1 MSATATGARQA
12 TASHAV
18 RRQPDSRQG
27 HRRPARV
34 LTRTPDG
41 LGIGSGST
49 SSSTAPAQIRLRILK
64 QGKWIATPF
73 KGQLEPGA
81 QKLEWDGAKRVG
93 RLVDGEYEAVI
104 EAIDAFATTTVAVPF
119 SADTRAPKVRI
130 LQRSP
135 LRLWLSEPAT
145 VTLRF
150 GTRRLVYEALAAGE
164 AKVPKAPKLGI
175 VRAVAWDAAGNRSK
189 PPPVT
194 LARTLGGCNRLRADP
209 VQSIRTSGQTARW
222 STRN

>member
-1 MSATATGARQA
+1 M
-12 TASHAV
+12 
-18 RRQPDSRQG
+18 
-27 HRRPARV
+27 
-34 LTRTPDG
+34 
-41 LGIGSGST
+41 
-49 SSSTAPAQIRLRILK
+49 
-64 QGKWIATPF
+64 ATPF

-81 QKLEWDGAKRVG
+81 QKVEWDGVKRVG

-150 GTRRLVYEALAAGE
+150 GTRRLVYKALAAGE

-175 VRAVAWDAAGNRSK
+175 VRAVAWDAAGNKSK
-189 PPPVT
+189 P
-194 LARTLGGCNRLRADP
+194 ASRR
-209 VQSIRTSGQTARW
+209 
-222 STRN
+222 